1 MHYSTYNISLD
12 IHSPASQVSLSVKK
26 GDTLR
31 KICAVFTENGKPY
44 NLSAIASFQFRAKK
58 PADENGDRAIV
69 FDGADRITQNKNA
82 CITSNKVWV
91 KLLQEYTGIAGVAD
105 CEFTLYDK
113 DNNVVTSP
121 RFTIVIHDT
130 LVADEE
136 IEAVGSNDLTYLA
149 TLVSNTQDLIDDVTG
164 KLENGEFVGEQG
176 VPGERGERGERG
188 KQGEQGVSGVYVGSG
203 EMPEGYNVQ
212 VDPDGEAVVLFPEL
226 SIGTVETLPE
236 GSDATATIT
245 GTAEYPTLNLGL
257 PMGAQGEDG
266 QRGIDGYT
274 PYPGDNGNW
283 FINGVDTGKPWQ
295 GERGGQGP
303 KGEPGQDLTDKPWV
317 LIDDIKLT
325 EDVTKIVPNFPAGTY
340 KEMYMRG
347 VIGFSKTDGSTNAVT
362 TYITLGNVKGD
373 LSYVRTTTGGSLGTQ
388 AYRYIAEAK
397 MMPDGMPYFESRQS
411 AYTSHMAG
419 NGAQIYYNTGYL
431 GTNASE
437 CLPPFSIYISTAN
450 VCFNT
455 GTKLEIWGR

>member
-69 FDGADRITQNKNA
+69 FDGADRITQNNNA

-176 VPGERGERGERG
+176 VPGERGERG

-212 VDPDGEAVVLFPEL
+212 VDPDGESVVLFPEL

-266 QRGIDGYT
+266 KAGSNGHT

-283 FINGVDTGKPWQ
+283 IINGVDTGKPWQ
-295 GERGGQGP
+295 GS
-303 KGEPGQDLTDKPWV
+303 KGEPGQDLTEKPWV
-317 LIDDIKLT
+317 LIDNITLEKASQT
-325 EDVTKIVPNFPAGTY
+325 VTPTIPANTY
-340 KEMYMRG
+340 KELWIEGVWLIETTETSAKSIQFRFGRSASFVALACTLSVANGNKVYCRG
-347 VIGFSKTDGSTNAVT
+347 KMELDTNGKELFNLSIAAHYYYTGVVNTNPGQVNSIQTFTHIPSLAFWTNSTTHFFGVGSTF
-362 TYITLGNVKGD
+362 K
-373 LSYVRTTTGGSLGTQ
+373 
-388 AYRYIAEAK
+388 
-397 MMPDGMPYFESRQS
+397 
-411 AYTSHMAG
+411 
-419 NGAQIYYNTGYL
+419 
-431 GTNASE
+431 
-437 CLPPFSIYISTAN
+437 
-450 VCFNT
+450 
-455 GTKLEIWGR
+455 IWGR